1 MTEEFKIEQL
11 PSLFLIYK
19 GQKFFFDG
27 PRTQEAILKFVDRK
41 INNDTFKGTLKDL
54 EKLQDRLVS
63 ELKQEL
69 DVTPVV
75 QFVEAGSL
83 PVTEGK
89 AKRVIDKRDLH

>member
-1 MTEEFKIEQL
+1 MG
-11 PSLFLIYK
+11 FL
-19 GQKFFFDG
+19 
-27 PRTQEAILKFVDRK
+27 
-41 INNDTFKGTLKDL
+41 DL

-89 AKRVIDKRDLH
+89 AKRVIDLRAKK